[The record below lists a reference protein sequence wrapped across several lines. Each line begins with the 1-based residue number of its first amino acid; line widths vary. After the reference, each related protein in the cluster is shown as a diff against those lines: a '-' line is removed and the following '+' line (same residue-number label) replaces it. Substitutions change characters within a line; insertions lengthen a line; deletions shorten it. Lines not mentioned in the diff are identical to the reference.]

1 MDLSKIDLA
10 AAADKGITVDLLHPV
25 TGDSLEDDDGKAV
38 SIKVLGKDS
47 KKWVMALRKM
57 ESRNAQNLK
66 ANSAR
71 DTEARLL
78 EALAECTI
86 SWHNIDYDGKK
97 LPCNKENALMLYKT
111 RGWITEQ
118 IIEAASDRGLY
129 YQK

>member
-25 TGDSLEDDDGKAV
+25 TGDSLEDEDGKAV

-78 EALAECTI
+78 EALAECTL

>member
-78 EALAECTI
+78 EALAECTL